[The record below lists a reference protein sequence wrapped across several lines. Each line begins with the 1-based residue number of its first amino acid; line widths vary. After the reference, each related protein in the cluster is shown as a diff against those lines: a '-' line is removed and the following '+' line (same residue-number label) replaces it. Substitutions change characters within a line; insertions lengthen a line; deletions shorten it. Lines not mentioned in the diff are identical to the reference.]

1 MSFLIFDIETIPDL
15 SLWTPPPVEAPPAEA
30 PLPGQLG
37 LPGAPAAPPALQ
49 SVPMAPAPV
58 PTTSTIVAPG
68 PPAAGFTMT
77 IPPAGQRRPRK
88 PRAKKPK
95 AGEPAKEPFAP
106 LYAHRVIAIG
116 WVWLE
121 LDAGQAVLK
130 GMGCVGTSTYKD
142 DEAALLTAWNEFVKR
157 EQPTVVSWRGRSF
170 DVPVL
175 GLRAL
180 RHGISQSWADESYRK
195 RYGDHH
201 VDLFD
206 VVTEYGA
213 VPQTNMKLSMMSEI
227 IGLPGKTDVDGSKV
241 NGMYQRGEIAK
252 IEAYCASDAARTAFL
267 LLRYRLM
274 RGWISVEQYRVGARA
289 LLNACAEMNLG
300 NLTLG
305 VDTKRL
311 LLEG

>member
-15 SLWTPPPVEAPPAEA
+15 SLWTPPAPEPPPPDT

-37 LPGAPAAPPALQ
+37 LPGAPGAPPPVLQ
-49 SVPMAPAPV
+49 SVPPTGTITTTPAP
-58 PTTSTIVAPG
+58 
-68 PPAAGFTMT
+68 GFSIQ
-77 IPPAGQRRPRK
+77 IPPMGQSVKKRK
-88 PRAKKPK
+88 PRTKKAP
-95 AGEPAKEPFAP
+95 ANGEPLKEPFAP

-121 LDAGQAVLK
+121 LDATPMLR
-130 GMGCVGTSTYKD
+130 GMGCVGTSTFKD
-142 DEAALLTAWNEFVKR
+142 DEAALLTGWNDFVRR
-157 EQPTVVSWRGRSF
+157 EQPTVVSFVGRTF

-175 GLRAL
+175 GLRAI
-180 RHGISQSWADESYRK
+180 RHGISQSWADEGYRK

-206 VVTEYGA
+206 VLTEYGA
-213 VPQTNMKLSMMSEI
+213 LPRTGYSLGTLSTLL
-227 IGLPGKTDVDGSKV
+227 GLPDKGELAGGSV
-241 NGMYQRGEIAK
+241 TGMYQRGEIAK
-252 IEAYCASDAARTAFL
+252 LEAYCCSDAVRTAFL
-267 LLRYRLM
+267 LMRYRLM
-274 RGWISVEQYRVGARA
+274 RGWMTVEQYRVGARA
-289 LLNACAEMNLG
+289 LLEQTAAMNLG

>member
-15 SLWTPPPVEAPPAEA
+15 SLWTPPAPAPDPAPPGA

-37 LPGAPAAPPALQ
+37 LPGAPQPPMLQ
-49 SVPMAPAPV
+49 SVPPTGQITTAP
-58 PTTSTIVAPG
+58 T
-68 PPAAGFTMT
+68 AGFTLQ
-77 IPPAGQRRPRK
+77 IPPAGQRKPRK
-88 PRAKKPK
+88 PRAPKPK
-95 AGEPAKEPFAP
+95 ANGEPAKDPFAP
-106 LYAHRVIAIG
+106 LNAHRVIAIG

-121 LDAGQAVLK
+121 LDAGQAQLK
-130 GMGCVGTSTYKD
+130 GMGCVGTSTFKD
-142 DEAALLTAWNEFVKR
+142 DEAALLTGWNNFVR
-157 EQPTVVSWRGRSF
+157 HEQPTVVSWRGRSF

-180 RHGISQSWADESYRK
+180 RHGISQSWADEGYRK

-206 VVTEYGA
+206 VLTEYGA
-213 VPQTNMKLSMMSEI
+213 VPQSGMKLSTMSEVV
-227 IGLPGKTDVDGSKV
+227 GLPGKTDVDGSKV

-252 IEAYCASDAARTAFL
+252 IEAYCCSDAVRTAFL

-274 RGWISVEQYRVGARA
+274 RGWLTLEQYRVGARA
-289 LLNACAEMNLG
+289 LLEQCATMNLG

>member
-1 MSFLIFDIETIPDL
+1 MSFLVFDIETIPDL
-15 SLWTPPPVEAPPAEA
+15 SLWTPPPTPAPEAPPDAA
-30 PLPGQLG
+30 LPGQLG
-37 LPGAPAAPPALQ
+37 LPGAPATPPTLQ
-49 SVPMAPAPV
+49 SVP
-58 PTTSTIVAPG
+58 PTGTIVVPGAPT
-68 PPAAGFTMT
+68 AGFTMQ
-77 IPPAGQRRPRK
+77 IPPTGQRKPRK
-88 PRAKKPK
+88 PRATKPK
-95 AGEPAKEPFAP
+95 ANGEPPKEPFAP

-121 LDAGQAVLK
+121 LDAGQAALK
-130 GMGCVGTSTYKD
+130 GMGCVGTSTFKD
-142 DEAALLTAWNEFVKR
+142 DEAALLTGWNDFVRR
-157 EQPTVVSWRGRSF
+157 EQPTVVSWRGRWF

-180 RHGISQSWADESYRK
+180 RHGISQSWADDGYRK
-195 RYGDHH
+195 RYSDHH

-206 VVTEYGA
+206 VLTEYGA
-213 VPQTNMKLSMMSEI
+213 VPQTGMKLSTMSEI
-227 IGLPGKTDVDGSKV
+227 MGLPGKTDVDGSKV
-241 NGMYQRGEIAK
+241 NAMYQRGEIAK

-289 LLNACAEMNLG
+289 LLEQCSAMNLG

-305 VDTKRL
+305 IDSKRL

>member
-1 MSFLIFDIETIPDL
+1 MSSFLIFDIETIPDL
-15 SLWTPPPVEAPPAEA
+15 SLWTPPPVDPPPPPPGA
-30 PLPGQLG
+30 PLPGQAGLPG
-37 LPGAPAAPPALQ
+37 VAPPTLTSVPPTGTIALPGAPA
-49 SVPMAPAPV
+49 
-58 PTTSTIVAPG
+58 PG
-68 PPAAGFTMT
+68 FSMQ
-77 IPPAGQRRPRK
+77 IPPAGQRKPRK
-88 PRAKKPK
+88 PRATKPK
-95 AGEPAKEPFAP
+95 ANGEAAKEPFAP

-116 WVWLE
+116 WVWLDLALE
-121 LDAGQAVLK
+121 APLK
-130 GMGCVGTSTYKD
+130 GMGCVGTSTFKD
-142 DEAALLTAWNEFVKR
+142 DEAALLTAWNDFVKR
-157 EQPTVVSWRGRSF
+157 EQPTVVSWNGRAF

-180 RHGISQSWADESYRK
+180 RHGVAQSWADDGYRK

-213 VPQTNMKLSMMSEI
+213 IPRTGYSLGALSKVL
-227 IGLPGKTDVDGSKV
+227 GLPDKGEMSGGSV
-241 NGMYQRGEIAK
+241 SGMYARGDIAK
-252 IEAYCASDAARTAFL
+252 IEAYCCSDAVRAAFL

-274 RGWISVEQYRVGARA
+274 RGWLSVEQYRVGARA
-289 LLNACAEMNLG
+289 LLEQCAAMNLG